1 MVNKPSGDGQAKR
14 RPPDF
19 KCWLMLYSLSLLITF
34 VWSAG
39 ASEFRVANLR
49 QLRVEAVGGQVHY
62 EKPNWSTDGT
72 ALTFETR
79 RGKERRLWVQLLDS
93 GVTHE
98 LLSKKSTTVK
108 LGGAVP
114 GVAAVANYDATWS
127 IGGDKITYV
136 GSGQHGYFGLFYVAF
151 GGWVNPVRFVAGG
164 DGDPYVAF
172 PDYHP
177 KADLV
182 VFSMGE
188 ETSRRGEGR
197 LDLHA
202 AESLPPVQ
210 GRNIPSSRVL
220 QAGAMEGVPQLQPEF
235 SPDGG
240 MIAFVGIRRGNNDIY
255 TLPVLYHPRAGLKQR
270 GEPTRLTSWSAPEVQ
285 PSWSPDGQQLA
296 YVANRGVGNDIYL
309 IAISGGD
316 PIALTNDGSND
327 RFPSWSPDGTR
338 IAFES
343 NRNGDFEIWTMA
355 ADGTD
360 AVNLSDDLS
369 NDRYPAWSR
378 DGSRIAFSSD
388 RAGSFDIYSMNADGS
403 GLLRHTTHAA
413 ADRSPSWSPDDS
425 WICFETTRDGEE
437 EVWALPVDTSS
448 EPVNLTASADVDW
461 DPDWSPVP

>member
-1 MVNKPSGDGQAKR
+1 MAERMSGDEQAQR
-14 RPPDF
+14 RRGRPR
-19 KCWLMLYSLSLLITF
+19 CWLMNGSLSLLITLA
-34 VWSAG
+34 WSAG
-39 ASEFRVANLR
+39 ASEFRVTNLR
-49 QLRVEAVGGQVHY
+49 QLKVEAIGGQVHY
-62 EKPNWSTDGT
+62 EKPNWSPDGM

-210 GRNIPSSRVL
+210 GRNIPSSQVL

-270 GEPTRLTSWSAPEVQ
+270 GEPTQLTSWSTPEVQ
-285 PSWSPDGQQLA
+285 PSWSPDGQQISFLSGHQESREEWGLWVRGIQTDGEAQRLQSRVMAEDNPEWYDEDHVFFVSVDEEAGNPLA
-296 YVANRGVGNDIYL
+296 YVNTRTGVVSRLDLSTLRHVYVE
-309 IAISGGD
+309 ISADGRR
-316 PIALTNDGSND
+316 IALCARGE
-327 RFPSWSPDGTR
+327 R
-338 IAFES
+338 
-343 NRNGDFEIWTMA
+343 
-355 ADGTD
+355 TD
-360 AVNLSDDLS
+360 
-369 NDRYPAWSR
+369 P
-378 DGSRIAFSSD
+378 
-388 RAGSFDIYSMNADGS
+388 
-403 GLLRHTTHAA
+403 
-413 ADRSPSWSPDDS
+413 
-425 WICFETTRDGEE
+425 
-437 EVWALPVDTSS
+437 
-448 EPVNLTASADVDW
+448 NLTWLKLYVGDLIKE
-461 DPDWSPVP
+461 

>member
-62 EKPNWSTDGT
+62 EKPNWSPDGT

-210 GRNIPSSRVL
+210 GRNIPSSQVL

-270 GEPTRLTSWSAPEVQ
+270 GEPTRLTSWSTPEVQ
-285 PSWSPDGQQLA
+285 PSWSPDGQQISFLSGHQESREEWGLWVRGIQTDGEA
-296 YVANRGVGNDIYL
+296 QRLQSRVMAEDKPEWYDEDHIFFVSVDEEAGNPITYVNTNTGTVRRLDLSTLRHVYVE
-309 IAISGGD
+309 ISADGRH
-316 PIALTNDGSND
+316 IALCARGE
-327 RFPSWSPDGTR
+327 R
-338 IAFES
+338 
-343 NRNGDFEIWTMA
+343 
-355 ADGTD
+355 TD
-360 AVNLSDDLS
+360 
-369 NDRYPAWSR
+369 P
-378 DGSRIAFSSD
+378 
-388 RAGSFDIYSMNADGS
+388 
-403 GLLRHTTHAA
+403 
-413 ADRSPSWSPDDS
+413 
-425 WICFETTRDGEE
+425 
-437 EVWALPVDTSS
+437 
-448 EPVNLTASADVDW
+448 NLTWLKLYVGDLIKE
-461 DPDWSPVP
+461 

>member
-1 MVNKPSGDGQAKR
+1 MVNKLSGDGQSER
-14 RPPDF
+14 RRRGLR
-19 KCWLMLYSLSLLITF
+19 CWLMLYSLPLLITL
-34 VWSAG
+34 VWPAG

-49 QLRVEAVGGQVHY
+49 QLKVEAVGGQVHY
-62 EKPNWSTDGT
+62 EKPNWSPDGT
-72 ALTFETR
+72 ALAFETR
-79 RGKERRLWVQLLDS
+79 RGKERRLWVQILDS

-151 GGWVNPVRFVAGG
+151 GDWVNPVRFVAGG

-285 PSWSPDGQQLA
+285 PSWSPDGQQIAFLSGHQESREEWGLWVRA
-296 YVANRGVGNDIYL
+296 IQADGEAQRLQPRVMAEDKPEWYDEDHIFFVSVDEEAGNPLTYVNTNTGAVRRLDLSTLRHVYIE
-309 IAISGGD
+309 ISADGRR
-316 PIALTNDGSND
+316 IALCARGE
-327 RFPSWSPDGTR
+327 R
-338 IAFES
+338 
-343 NRNGDFEIWTMA
+343 
-355 ADGTD
+355 TD
-360 AVNLSDDLS
+360 
-369 NDRYPAWSR
+369 P
-378 DGSRIAFSSD
+378 
-388 RAGSFDIYSMNADGS
+388 
-403 GLLRHTTHAA
+403 
-413 ADRSPSWSPDDS
+413 
-425 WICFETTRDGEE
+425 
-437 EVWALPVDTSS
+437 
-448 EPVNLTASADVDW
+448 NLTWLKLYVGDLIKE
-461 DPDWSPVP
+461 